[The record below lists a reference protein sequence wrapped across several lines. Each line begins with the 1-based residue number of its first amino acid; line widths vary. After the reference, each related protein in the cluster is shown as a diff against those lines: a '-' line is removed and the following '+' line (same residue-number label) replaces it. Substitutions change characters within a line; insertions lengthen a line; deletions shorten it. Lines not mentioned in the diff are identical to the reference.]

1 MPKSLG
7 SICRSTLIF
16 KRNKANYRNKCYFCR
31 LKNEAT
37 MKYPIG
43 IQSFEKIRTEGF
55 AYIDKTTQIYNL
67 ATYGTHYFLSR
78 PRRFG
83 KSLLLSTMK
92 AYFQGKKEL
101 FDGLAIAELEK
112 EWKSYPVLHIDLNA
126 EKYNTP
132 EALDSTLNRLLL
144 EWEKLYGTGAGE
156 DTLSNRFHG
165 VIARAAMQS
174 ENKKVVILVDEYDKP
189 LLEAIGKPELQED
202 YRQTLKAFYSN
213 IKSCDEYIR
222 FAFLTGVTK
231 FSHLSVFSGLNNLID
246 ITMLPQYAEIC
257 GISEAEL
264 HRDFDESVNDLATA
278 NSMTK
283 EQCYARLKKEYDGYH
298 FYPNSEGMYNP
309 FSLLNTLAFGVFKH
323 YWFATGTPSF
333 LVEVL
338 QRVDYPL
345 DRLTSEDVDA
355 QTLDSVDML
364 FRDPIPLFFQSGYLT
379 IKDYNPEFR
388 SYRLGFPN
396 EEVEE
401 GFAQFMTAYYY
412 NGYMGSNFSV
422 RNFVQEVERGE
433 VESFLNRLQAFY
445 ADGDYQLTGKLEVYF
460 QNSLLM
466 LFKLMG
472 FYVQVERHTSR
483 GRMDVTIQTRDY
495 IYILELKV
503 DKTAD
508 EALQQIEDKQYAAP
522 FAADPR
528 TLYKIGVCFSSTDRG
543 IAEWKIG
550 PN

>member
-1 MPKSLG
+1 MNE
-7 SICRSTLIF
+7 F
-16 KRNKANYRNKCYFCR
+16 K
-31 LKNEAT
+31 T

-422 RNFVQEVERGE
+422 RNFVHEVERGE

>member
-112 EWKSYPVLHIDLNA
+112 EWKSYPVLHLDLNTS
-126 EKYNTP
+126 KFSTP
-132 EALDSTLNRLLL
+132 EALAELLRYHL
-144 EWEKLYGTGAGE
+144 ANWEKEFGITKE
-156 DTLSNRFHG
+156 SDDISVRFRNA
-165 VIARAAMQS
+165 ITQAALRS

-246 ITMLPQYAEIC
+246 ISMLPQYAEIC

-278 NSMTK
+278 NSVTR

-355 QTLDSVDML
+355 HTLDSVDML

-379 IKDYNPEFR
+379 IKDYSPEFR

-503 DKTAD
+503 DKTAE

-528 TLYKIGVCFSSTDRG
+528 KLFKIGVCFSSTDKG
-543 IAEWKIG
+543 IAEWKIEE
-550 PN
+550 

>member
-55 AYIDKTTQIYNL
+55 AYIDKTKQIYNL

-144 EWEKLYGTGAGE
+144 EWEKMYGTGAGE
-156 DTLSNRFHG
+156 NTLSNRFHG

-246 ITMLPQYAEIC
+246 ISMLPQYAEIC

-503 DKTAD
+503 DKTAE

-528 TLYKIGVCFSSTDRG
+528 KLFKIGVCFSSTDKG
-543 IAEWKIG
+543 IAEWKIEE
-550 PN
+550 

>member
-1 MPKSLG
+1 MNE
-7 SICRSTLIF
+7 F
-16 KRNKANYRNKCYFCR
+16 K
-31 LKNEAT
+31 T

-338 QRVDYPL
+338 QRVDYPKEFDYPL

-379 IKDYNPEFR
+379 IKDYSPEFR

-503 DKTAD
+503 DKTAE

-528 TLYKIGVCFSSTDRG
+528 KLFKIGVCFSSTDKGIKIGVCFSSTDKG
-543 IAEWKIG
+543 IAEWKIEE
-550 PN
+550 

>member
-101 FDGLAIAELEK
+101 FDGLALAELEK

-144 EWEKLYGTGAGE
+144 EWEKMYGTGAGE

-264 HRDFDESVNDLATA
+264 HCNFDESVNDLATA

-338 QRVDYPL
+338 QRADYPL

-379 IKDYNPEFR
+379 IKDYSPEFR

-528 TLYKIGVCFSSTDRG
+528 NLYKIGVCFSSTDRG

>member
-1 MPKSLG
+1 
-7 SICRSTLIF
+7 
-16 KRNKANYRNKCYFCR
+16 
-31 LKNEAT
+31 

-101 FDGLAIAELEK
+101 FDGLALAELEK

-144 EWEKLYGTGAGE
+144 EWEKMYGTGAGE

-264 HRDFDESVNDLATA
+264 HCNFDESVNDLATA

-338 QRVDYPL
+338 QRADYPL

-379 IKDYNPEFR
+379 IKDYIT
-388 SYRLGFPN
+388 
-396 EEVEE
+396 
-401 GFAQFMTAYYY
+401 TAIW
-412 NGYMGSNFSV
+412 
-422 RNFVQEVERGE
+422 
-433 VESFLNRLQAFY
+433 A
-445 ADGDYQLTGKLEVYF
+445 AI
-460 QNSLLM
+460 
-466 LFKLMG
+466 
-472 FYVQVERHTSR
+472 SR
-483 GRMDVTIQTRDY
+483 
-495 IYILELKV
+495 
-503 DKTAD
+503 
-508 EALQQIEDKQYAAP
+508 
-522 FAADPR
+522 
-528 TLYKIGVCFSSTDRG
+528 
-543 IAEWKIG
+543 
-550 PN
+550 

>member
-101 FDGLAIAELEK
+101 FDGLALAELEK

-144 EWEKLYGTGAGE
+144 EWEKMYGTGAGE

-264 HRDFDESVNDLATA
+264 HCNFDESVNDLATA

-338 QRVDYPL
+338 QRADYPL

-379 IKDYNPEFR
+379 IKDYSPEFR

-528 TLYKIGVCFSSTDRG
+528 KLFKIGVCFSSTDRG

>member
-1 MPKSLG
+1 MNE
-7 SICRSTLIF
+7 F
-16 KRNKANYRNKCYFCR
+16 K
-31 LKNEAT
+31 T
-37 MKYPIG
+37 MKSPIG

-144 EWEKLYGTGAGE
+144 EWEKMYGTEAGE

-231 FSHLSVFSGLNNLID
+231 FSHLSVFSGLNNLKD
-246 ITMLPQYAEIC
+246 ISLDVRYADIC
-257 GISEAEL
+257 GITPLEMETV
-264 HRDFDESVNDLATA
+264 FNESVNYFAAKKGMDRETMLA
-278 NSMTK
+278 
-283 EQCYARLKKEYDGYH
+283 QLKAHYDGYH
-298 FYPNSEGMYNP
+298 FSRDTTISVYNP
-309 FSLLNTLAFGVFKH
+309 FSLINAFDDCEMNS

-338 QRVDYPL
+338 QRADYPL